1 MKNVLFVCVHNS
13 GRSQMAEALF
23 NHYATG
29 KAKAFSAGTQ
39 PAEYV
44 NPAVIEAMSEIG
56 LDIAGNSPKALTAEM
71 RENAD
76 RVITMGCDVAETCP
90 ASFVP
95 SEDWSLDDPKDKLL
109 QEVRRIRD
117 EIATK
122 VKALIAE
129 LE

>member
-1 MKNVLFVCVHNS
+1 MKKVLFVCVHNS
-13 GRSQMAEALF
+13 GRSQMAETLF
-23 NHYATG
+23 NYYATG
-29 KAKAFSAGTQ
+29 KAEAFSEGTQ
-39 PAEYV
+39 PADSI
-44 NPAVIEAMSEIG
+44 NPMVIEAMSEIG
-56 LDIAGNSPKALTAEM
+56 LDIAGNSPKALTMEIL
-71 RENAD
+71 ENAD

-95 SEDWSLDDPKDKLL
+95 SEDWGLDDPKDKPL

>member
-1 MKNVLFVCVHNS
+1 
-13 GRSQMAEALF
+13 MAEALF

-39 PAEYV
+39 PAGNI
-44 NPAVIEAMSEIG
+44 NPVVIEVMSEVGI
-56 LDIAGNSPKALTAEM
+56 DIAASIPKSLTIEM
-71 RENAD
+71 LKNAN

-95 SEDWSLDDPKDKLL
+95 SEDWDLDDPKDKPL